1 MPSGFCARIG
11 LRHSSE
17 TLVGFDSDLLGKKG
31 IIHLSPNG
39 CQALSSFI
47 LIYSYY
53 SFCLE
58 YWNNSETLVGDEM
71 IKVLEKDN
79 VTFTRQCLL
88 CASVVSYEFSD
99 LKMRTGK
106 NGRGYFAYRFITC
119 PICKKDIRH

>member
-1 MPSGFCARIG
+1 MIQIGKQYSSKLFRRSAKRVCARIG
-11 LRHSSE
+11 LRLNSE

-58 YWNNSETLVGDEM
+58 YWNNSETLIGIELV
-71 IKVLEKDN
+71 
-79 VTFTRQCLL
+79 
-88 CASVVSYEFSD
+88 
-99 LKMRTGK
+99 
-106 NGRGYFAYRFITC
+106 
-119 PICKKDIRH
+119 